1 MAGPILVVDDDNFF
15 RQLASDMLTRRGYRV
30 VTVESAARALEEVAR
45 TSFDL
50 VITDVVMPELDGFA
64 LTAKLRERDPD
75 QEVILIT
82 QRTDVKGSAMA
93 LSAGVA
99 VVLSK
104 PVDETDLLLA
114 TERATER
121 AQLRHERA
129 QLQSENLEF
138 ARYQNLHQRC
148 LELLSQP
155 DLEWLQERVAAELAS
170 VCDAQ
175 SAALWIADDRG
186 HLVLRAYRGLLDR
199 QFLAERMSPEGP
211 LGNRLREAMPWI
223 ARDERSPVLYVPFVL
238 SGEIMGL
245 AQLSDPLAGDFR
257 SEHVRYAKILGD
269 SAAVGIKNGRRVQS
283 LQRLGLRDRDTA
295 AYNLSYFTDYASKEI
310 YKARRYGR
318 MFSLLTFSVDNL
330 PLVKMRLGTQDAKRA
345 VRGIIKALSKI
356 VRDSDVIAK
365 ASDQE
370 FYLLLP
376 ETDFF
381 GAIMFVRRALAAVR
395 EEPDAQE
402 VESRLP
408 LALVGGA
415 STFPKDGED
424 FDELVHRCRRR
435 MDERRSSLQRKLML
449 DTLPFWDEVDLL
461 LGNASSPR
469 LPVEDNAE
477 PSRRGKVSD
486 VLFDELQAEI
496 ARELLRD
503 PTSRGLLYVG
513 SPEIRADLPIALGL
527 ESAPP
532 DMASR
537 IYLLGRRSDLES
549 HPGLT
554 PVFLEGDERMG
565 RHEFLLWLSENAAYA
580 LIQRRGLGTTWGFHS
595 SDTAVVDGLITR
607 LQSEYDLQPY

>member
-1 MAGPILVVDDDNFF
+1 MVGPILVVDDDNFF
-15 RQLASDMLTRRGYRV
+15 RQLASDMLTRRGYTV
-30 VTVESAARALEEVAR
+30 VPAENAATALDMVGR
-45 TSFDL
+45 SSFDL
-50 VITDVVMPELDGFA
+50 VITDLVMPELDGFG
-64 LTAKLRERDPD
+64 LVAKLRERDPD
-75 QEVILIT
+75 QEVILVT

-99 VVLSK
+99 VVLPK

-114 TERATER
+114 TERAMDR
-121 AQLRHERA
+121 AQLRRERS

-175 SAALWIADDRG
+175 SAALWLADDRG
-186 HLVLRAYRGLLDR
+186 HLVLRAYRGLLDK

-211 LGNRLREAMPWI
+211 LGNRLREGMPWI
-223 ARDERSPVLYVPFVL
+223 ARDERSPVLYVPFVT
-238 SGEIMGL
+238 SGEIMGM
-245 AQLSDPLAGDFR
+245 AQLSDPLEGDFR
-257 SEHVRYAKILGD
+257 TEHVRYAKILGD
-269 SAAVGIKNGRRVQS
+269 SAAVGVRNGRRMQA
-283 LQRLGLRDRDTA
+283 LQRLGLRDRDTS

-318 MFSLLTFSVDNL
+318 TFSLLTFSIDNL
-330 PLVKMRLGTQDAKRA
+330 NMVKARLGAADAKRA

-365 ASDQE
+365 ASEQE

-381 GAIMFVRRALAAVR
+381 GAVMFVRRALAAVR

-402 VESRLP
+402 VEARLP

-424 FDELVHRCRRR
+424 FDDLVHRCRRR

-449 DTLPFWDEVDLL
+449 DTLPFWDEVELL
-461 LGNASSPR
+461 LGNASSPK

-496 ARELLRD
+496 ARELIRD
-503 PTSRGLLYVG
+503 PGSRGLLYVG
-513 SPEIRADLPIALGL
+513 GPEIRSDLPIALGL
-527 ESAPP
+527 ERAPT
-532 DMASR
+532 DLASR
-537 IYLLGRRSDLES
+537 VYLLGRRMDLES
-549 HPGLT
+549 HPALT

-565 RHEFLLWLSENAAYA
+565 RHEFLLWMSESASYA
-580 LIQRRGLGTTWGFHS
+580 LIQRRGLGATWGFHS
-595 SDTAVVDGLITR
+595 SDTAVVDGLITS
-607 LQSEYDLQPY
+607 LQAEYDLQPY

>member
-1 MAGPILVVDDDNFF
+1 VAGPILVVDDDHFF

-30 VTVESAARALEEVAR
+30 VAVESAARALEEVAN
-45 TSFDL
+45 TAFDL
-50 VITDVVMPELDGFA
+50 VITDVVMPEMDGFA
-64 LTAKLRERDPD
+64 LTQKLRERDPE
-75 QEVILIT
+75 QEILLVS

-93 LSAGVA
+93 LSVGVA
-99 VVLSK
+99 DCLTK
-104 PVDETDLLLA
+104 PIEEADLQLA
-114 TERATER
+114 VERAVER

-129 QLQSENLEF
+129 QLQNENLEF

-148 LELLSQP
+148 LEFLSQP

-175 SAALWIADDRG
+175 SAALWITDDRG
-186 HLVLRAYRGLLDR
+186 LLILRAYRGLLDR
-199 QFLAERMSPEGP
+199 QFLADRMSPEGP
-211 LGNRLREAMPWI
+211 LGKRLREAMPWI
-223 ARDERSPVLYVPFVL
+223 ARDERSPVLYVPFVI

-257 SEHVRYAKILGD
+257 TEHVRYAKILGD
-269 SAAVGIKNGRRVQS
+269 SAAVGIKNGRRVQA
-283 LQRLGLRDRDTA
+283 LQRLGLRDRETA

-318 MFSLLTFSVDNL
+318 TFSLLTFSVDNL
-330 PLVKMRLGTQDAKRA
+330 PLVRMRLGMTDAKLA
-345 VRGIIKALSKI
+345 VRGIIKAFSRI

-381 GAIMFVRRALAAVR
+381 GAMMFVRRALEAVR
-395 EEPDAQE
+395 AEPEAQE
-402 VESRLP
+402 VEARLP

-461 LGNASSPR
+461 LGNASSPK
-469 LPVEDNAE
+469 LPVEENAE

-496 ARELLRD
+496 ARELVRD
-503 PTSRGLLYVG
+503 PSSRGLLYVG
-513 SPEIRADLPIALGL
+513 GPEIRADLPIALGL
-527 ESAPP
+527 ESAPSELS
-532 DMASR
+532 SR
-537 IYLLGRRSDLES
+537 VYLLGRRGDLES
-549 HPGLT
+549 HPALT
-554 PVFLEGDERMG
+554 PVFLEGDERMN
-565 RHEFLLWLSENAAYA
+565 RHEFILWLSESASYA
-580 LIQRRGLGTTWGFHS
+580 LIQRRGLGATWGFHS
-595 SDTAVVDGLITR
+595 SDTSVVDGLITR
-607 LQSEYDLQPY
+607 LQFEYDLQPY

>member
-15 RQLASDMLTRRGYRV
+15 RQLASDMLSRKGYLV
-30 VTVESAARALEEVAR
+30 VPAANAAQALEAATHEA
-45 TSFDL
+45 FDL
-50 VITDVVMPELDGFA
+50 VITDVVMPEMDGFG
-64 LTAKLRERDPD
+64 LTTKLRERDPE
-75 QEVILIT
+75 QEVILVT

-99 VVLSK
+99 VVLTK

-114 TERATER
+114 VERAMER
-121 AQLRHERA
+121 VQLRRERS
-129 QLQSENLEF
+129 QLQTENLEF

-148 LELLSQP
+148 LEFLSQP
-155 DLEWLQERVAAELAS
+155 DLEWLQERVAGELAA

-186 HLVLRAYRGLLDR
+186 HLVLRAYRGLLDK
-199 QFLAERMSPEGP
+199 QFLAERMSPDGP

-223 ARDERSPVLYVPFVL
+223 ARDERSPVLYVPFVIA
-238 SGEIMGL
+238 GEIMGL
-245 AQLSDPLAGDFR
+245 AQLSDPVAGDFR

-269 SAAVGIKNGRRVQS
+269 SAAVGVKNGRRMLA

-330 PLVKMRLGTQDAKRA
+330 PLVRMRLGVPDAKLA
-345 VRGIIKALSKI
+345 VRGIIKAFGRI

-381 GAIMFVRRALAAVR
+381 GAMMFVRRALDAVR
-395 EEPDAQE
+395 AEPEAQE

-435 MDERRSSLQRKLML
+435 MDERRCSLQRKLML

-461 LGNASSPR
+461 LGNASSPK

-496 ARELLRD
+496 ARELMRD
-503 PTSRGLLYVG
+503 PSSRGLLYVG
-513 SPEIRADLPIALGL
+513 GPEIRADLPIAQGL
-527 ESAPP
+527 ESASPE
-532 DMASR
+532 MASR
-537 IYLLGRRSDLES
+537 IYLLGRRGDLDS
-549 HPGLT
+549 HPALT
-554 PVFLEGDERMG
+554 PVFLEGDERMA
-565 RHEFLLWLSENAAYA
+565 RHEFILWMSETASYA
-580 LIQRRGLGTTWGFHS
+580 LIQRRGLGATWGFHS

-607 LQSEYDLQPY
+607 LQAEYDLQPY

>member
-1 MAGPILVVDDDNFF
+1 VAGPILVVDDDTFF
-15 RQLASDMLTRRGYRV
+15 RQLASDILTRRGYRV
-30 VTVESAARALEEVAR
+30 VTAESAAQALEEVGRA
-45 TSFDL
+45 SFDL
-50 VITDVVMPELDGFA
+50 VITDVVMPEVDGFG

-75 QEVILIT
+75 QEIILVT

-99 VVLSK
+99 VVLTK
-104 PVDETDLLLA
+104 PVDEADLLLA
-114 TERATER
+114 TERALER
-121 AQLRHERA
+121 AQLRRERT

-148 LELLSQP
+148 LEFLSQP

-238 SGEIMGL
+238 GGDIMGL
-245 AQLSDPLAGDFR
+245 AQLSDPLAGNFR
-257 SEHVRYAKILGD
+257 TEHVRYAKILGD
-269 SAAVGIKNGRRVQS
+269 SAAVGIKNGRRMQA

-318 MFSLLTFSVDNL
+318 TFSLLTFSVDNL
-330 PLVKMRLGTQDAKRA
+330 PLVKMRLGAQDAKRA
-345 VRGIIKALSKI
+345 VRGIIKAFSKI

-381 GAIMFVRRALAAVR
+381 GAMMFVRRALAAVR

-402 VESRLP
+402 VEARLP

-424 FDELVHRCRRR
+424 FDELMHRCRRR

-461 LGNASSPR
+461 LGNASSPK
-469 LPVEDNAE
+469 LPVEENAE

-503 PTSRGLLYVG
+503 PSSRGLLYVG

-527 ESAPP
+527 DSAPHEL
-532 DMASR
+532 ASR
-537 IYLLGRRSDLES
+537 IYLLGRRADLES
-549 HPGLT
+549 HPALT

-565 RHEFLLWLSENAAYA
+565 RHEFLLWLSESAAYA
-580 LIQRRGLGTTWGFHS
+580 LIQRRGLGATWGFHS

>member
-1 MAGPILVVDDDNFF
+1 MVGPILVVDDDNFF
-15 RQLASDMLTRRGYRV
+15 RQLASDMLTRKGYTV
-30 VTVESAARALEEVAR
+30 VPAESATAALDMVAQS
-45 TSFDL
+45 SFDL
-50 VITDVVMPELDGFA
+50 IITDLVMPGMDGFG
-64 LTAKLRERDPD
+64 LVSKLRERDPD
-75 QEVILIT
+75 QEVILVT

-99 VVLSK
+99 VVLTK

-114 TERATER
+114 TERAMER
-121 AQLRHERA
+121 AQLRRERS

-138 ARYQNLHQRC
+138 SRYQNLHQRC

-186 HLVLRAYRGLLDR
+186 HLVLRAYRGLLDK

-211 LGNRLREAMPWI
+211 LGNRLREGMPWI
-223 ARDERSPVLYVPFVL
+223 ARDERSPVLYVPFVT

-245 AQLSDPLAGDFR
+245 AQLSDPLEGDFR

-269 SAAVGIKNGRRVQS
+269 SAAVGVKNGRRMLA

-318 MFSLLTFSVDNL
+318 TFSLLTFSIDNL
-330 PLVKMRLGTQDAKRA
+330 NMVKARLGAADAKRA

-381 GAIMFVRRALAAVR
+381 GAVMFVRRAIAAVR

-402 VESRLP
+402 VEARLP

-424 FDELVHRCRRR
+424 FDDLVHRCRRR

-449 DTLPFWDEVDLL
+449 DTLPFWDEVELL
-461 LGNASSPR
+461 LGNASSPK

-496 ARELLRD
+496 ARELIRD
-503 PTSRGLLYVG
+503 PGSRGLLYVG
-513 SPEIRADLPIALGL
+513 GPEIRADLPIALGL
-527 ESAPP
+527 ERAPT
-532 DMASR
+532 DLTSR
-537 IYLLGRRSDLES
+537 VYLLGRRMDLES
-549 HPGLT
+549 HPALT

-565 RHEFLLWLSENAAYA
+565 RHEFLLWMSESASYA
-580 LIQRRGLGTTWGFHS
+580 LIQRRGLGATWGFHS
-595 SDTAVVDGLITR
+595 SDTAVVDGLITS
-607 LQSEYDLQPY
+607 LQAEYDLQPY

>member
-15 RQLASDMLTRRGYRV
+15 RQLASDMLSRKGYLV
-30 VTVESAARALEEVAR
+30 VPAASAAQALEAMAHEA
-45 TSFDL
+45 FDL
-50 VITDVVMPELDGFA
+50 VITDVVMPGMDGFG
-64 LTAKLRERDPD
+64 LTAKLRERDPE
-75 QEVILIT
+75 QEVILVT
-82 QRTDVKGSAMA
+82 QRTEVKGSAMA

-99 VVLSK
+99 VVLTK
-104 PVDETDLLLA
+104 PVDESDLLLA
-114 TERATER
+114 VERAMDR
-121 AQLRHERA
+121 VQLRRERS
-129 QLQSENLEF
+129 QLQNENLEF

-148 LELLSQP
+148 LEFLSQP
-155 DLEWLQERVAAELAS
+155 DLEWLQERVAAELAA

-175 SAALWIADDRG
+175 SAALWITDDRG
-186 HLVLRAYRGLLDR
+186 HLVLRAYRGLLDK
-199 QFLAERMSPEGP
+199 QFLAERMSPDGP

-223 ARDERSPVLYVPFVL
+223 ARDERSPVLYVPFVTG
-238 SGEIMGL
+238 GEIMGL
-245 AQLSDPLAGDFR
+245 AQLSDPVAGDFR

-269 SAAVGIKNGRRVQS
+269 SAAVGVKNGRRMLA

-318 MFSLLTFSVDNL
+318 TFSLLTFSVDNL
-330 PLVKMRLGTQDAKRA
+330 PLVRMRLGVPDAKLA
-345 VRGIIKALSKI
+345 VRGIIKAFGRI

-381 GAIMFVRRALAAVR
+381 GAMMFVRRALDAVR
-395 EEPDAQE
+395 AEPEAQE
-402 VESRLP
+402 VEARLP

-461 LGNASSPR
+461 LGNASSPK
-469 LPVEDNAE
+469 LPVEEHAE

-496 ARELLRD
+496 ARELMRD
-503 PTSRGLLYVG
+503 PSSRGLLYVG
-513 SPEIRADLPIALGL
+513 GPEIRADLPIAQGL
-527 ESAPP
+527 ESASPE
-532 DMASR
+532 MASR
-537 IYLLGRRSDLES
+537 IYLLGRRGDLDS
-549 HPGLT
+549 HPALT
-554 PVFLEGDERMG
+554 PVFLEGDERMA
-565 RHEFLLWLSENAAYA
+565 RHEFLLWMSETASYA
-580 LIQRRGLGTTWGFHS
+580 LIQRRGL
-595 SDTAVVDGLITR
+595 
-607 LQSEYDLQPY
+607 

>member
-15 RQLASDMLTRRGYRV
+15 RQIASDMLSKRGYRV
-30 VTVESAARALEEVAR
+30 VTAESSAQALEEVGR

-50 VITDVVMPELDGFA
+50 VISDVVMPGMDGIS
-64 LTAKLRERDPD
+64 LTEKLRERDPE
-75 QEVILIT
+75 QEVVLVST
-82 QRTDVKGSAMA
+82 RTDVKGSAMA
-93 LSAGVA
+93 LSVGVS
-99 VVLSK
+99 VVLTK
-104 PVDETDLLLA
+104 PVEEADLLLA
-114 TERATER
+114 TERCMER
-121 AQLRHERA
+121 AQLRRERA
-129 QLQSENLEF
+129 QLQNENLEF
-138 ARYQNLHQRC
+138 ARYQDLHQRC
-148 LELLSQP
+148 LEFLSQP

-186 HLVLRAYRGLLDR
+186 NLVLRAYRGLLDR
-199 QFLAERMSPEGP
+199 HFLAERLSTEGP
-211 LGNRLREAMPWI
+211 LGNRMREALPWV
-223 ARDERSPVLYVPFVL
+223 ARDGKSPILYVPFIS
-238 SGEIMGL
+238 SGELMGL

-257 SEHVRYAKILGD
+257 IEHLRYAKILGD
-269 SAAVGIKNGRRVQS
+269 SAAVGVKNGRRMLA

-330 PLVKMRLGTQDAKRA
+330 PLVRMRLGPTEAKLA
-345 VRGIIKALSKI
+345 VRGIIKALSRI

-365 ASDQE
+365 ASEQE

-381 GAIMFVRRALAAVR
+381 GAMMFVRRALAAVR
-395 EEPDAQE
+395 EEPEAQE
-402 VESRLP
+402 VEARLP

-424 FDELVHRCRRR
+424 FDELMYRCRRR
-435 MDERRSSLQRKLML
+435 MDERRASLQRKLML
-449 DTLPFWDEVDLL
+449 DTLPFWDEVELL
-461 LGNASSPR
+461 LGNASSPK
-469 LPVEDNAE
+469 LPVEEHAE

-486 VLFDELQAEI
+486 VLFDELQTEI
-496 ARELLRD
+496 ARELMRD
-503 PTSRGLLYVG
+503 PSSRGLLYVG
-513 SPEIRADLPIALGL
+513 GPEIRSDLPIAQGL
-527 ESAPP
+527 DSASP

-537 IYLLGRRSDLES
+537 IYLLGRRVDLES
-549 HPGLT
+549 HRALT

-565 RHEFLLWLSENAAYA
+565 RHEFILWLSENAAYA
-580 LIQRRGLGTTWGFHS
+580 LIQRRGLGATWGFHS

-607 LQSEYDLQPY
+607 LQAEYDLQPY

>member
-15 RQLASDMLTRRGYRV
+15 RQLASDMLSRKGYLV
-30 VTVESAARALEEVAR
+30 VPAASAAQALDAVAHE
-45 TSFDL
+45 TFDL
-50 VITDVVMPELDGFA
+50 VITDVVMPEMDGFG
-64 LTAKLRERDPD
+64 LTAKLRERDPE
-75 QEVILIT
+75 QEVILVT

-99 VVLSK
+99 VVLTK
-104 PVDETDLLLA
+104 PVDEPDLLLA
-114 TERATER
+114 VERAMER
-121 AQLRHERA
+121 VQLRRERS
-129 QLQSENLEF
+129 QLQNENLEF
-138 ARYQNLHQRC
+138 ARYQNIHQRC
-148 LELLSQP
+148 LEFLSQP
-155 DLEWLQERVAAELAS
+155 DLEWLQERVAAELAA

-175 SAALWIADDRG
+175 SAALWITDDRG
-186 HLVLRAYRGLLDR
+186 HLVLRAYRGLLDK
-199 QFLAERMSPEGP
+199 QFLAERMSPDGP

-223 ARDERSPVLYVPFVL
+223 ARDERSPVLYVPFVNG
-238 SGEIMGL
+238 GEILGL
-245 AQLSDPLAGDFR
+245 AQLSDPVAGDFR

-269 SAAVGIKNGRRVQS
+269 SAAVGVKNGRRMLA

-330 PLVKMRLGTQDAKRA
+330 PLVRMRLGVPDAKLA
-345 VRGIIKALSKI
+345 VRGIIKAFGRI

-381 GAIMFVRRALAAVR
+381 GAMMFVRRALDAVR
-395 EEPDAQE
+395 AEPEAQE
-402 VESRLP
+402 VEARLP

-461 LGNASSPR
+461 LGNASSPK
-469 LPVEDNAE
+469 LPVEENAE

-496 ARELLRD
+496 ARELMRD
-503 PTSRGLLYVG
+503 PSSRGLLYVG
-513 SPEIRADLPIALGL
+513 GPEIRADLPIAQGL
-527 ESAPP
+527 ESASPE
-532 DMASR
+532 MASR
-537 IYLLGRRSDLES
+537 IYLLGRRGDLDS
-549 HPGLT
+549 HPALT
-554 PVFLEGDERMG
+554 PVFLEGDERMA
-565 RHEFLLWLSENAAYA
+565 RHEFILWMSETASYA
-580 LIQRRGLGTTWGFHS
+580 LIQRRGLGATWGFHS

>member
-15 RQLASDMLTRRGYRV
+15 RQLASDMLSRKGYLV
-30 VTVESAARALEEVAR
+30 VPAASAAQALDAVAHE
-45 TSFDL
+45 TFDL
-50 VITDVVMPELDGFA
+50 VITDLVMPEVDGFG

-75 QEVILIT
+75 QEVILVT

-99 VVLSK
+99 VVLTK

-114 TERATER
+114 VQRAMERV
-121 AQLRHERA
+121 QLRRERS
-129 QLQSENLEF
+129 QLQTENLEF

-148 LELLSQP
+148 LEFLSQP

-175 SAALWIADDRG
+175 SAALWITDDRG
-186 HLVLRAYRGLLDR
+186 HLVLRAYRGLLDK
-199 QFLAERMSPEGP
+199 QFLAERMSPDGP
-211 LGNRLREAMPWI
+211 LGNRLREGMPWI
-223 ARDERSPVLYVPFVL
+223 ARDERSPVLYVPFVNG
-238 SGEIMGL
+238 GEILGL
-245 AQLSDPLAGDFR
+245 AQLSDPVAGDFR
-257 SEHVRYAKILGD
+257 NEHVRYAKILGD
-269 SAAVGIKNGRRVQS
+269 SAAVGVKNGRRMLA

-318 MFSLLTFSVDNL
+318 TFSLLTFSVDNL
-330 PLVKMRLGTQDAKRA
+330 PLVRMRLGVPDAKLA
-345 VRGIIKALSKI
+345 VRGIIKAFGRI

-381 GAIMFVRRALAAVR
+381 GAMMFVRRALDAVR
-395 EEPDAQE
+395 EEPEAQE
-402 VESRLP
+402 VEARLP

-449 DTLPFWDEVDLL
+449 DSLPFWDEVELL
-461 LGNASSPR
+461 LGNASSPK
-469 LPVEDNAE
+469 LPVEENAE

-496 ARELLRD
+496 ARELMRD
-503 PTSRGLLYVG
+503 PSSRGLLYVG
-513 SPEIRADLPIALGL
+513 GPEIRADLPIAQGL
-527 ESAPP
+527 ESASPE
-532 DMASR
+532 MASR
-537 IYLLGRRSDLES
+537 IYLLGRRGDLDS
-549 HPGLT
+549 HPALT
-554 PVFLEGDERMG
+554 PVFLEGDERMA
-565 RHEFLLWLSENAAYA
+565 RHEFILWMSETASYA
-580 LIQRRGLGTTWGFHS
+580 LIQRRGLGATWGFHS

-607 LQSEYDLQPY
+607 LQVEYDLQPY

>member
-15 RQLASDMLTRRGYRV
+15 RQLASDMLSRKGYLV
-30 VTVESAARALEEVAR
+30 VPAANAAQALDAVAHE
-45 TSFDL
+45 TFDL
-50 VITDVVMPELDGFA
+50 VITDVVMPEMDGFG
-64 LTAKLRERDPD
+64 LTAKLRERDPE
-75 QEVILIT
+75 QEVILVT

-93 LSAGVA
+93 LSAAVS
-99 VVLSK
+99 VVLTK
-104 PVDETDLLLA
+104 PVDEPDLLLA
-114 TERATER
+114 VERAMER
-121 AQLRHERA
+121 VQLRRERS
-129 QLQSENLEF
+129 QLQTENLEF
-138 ARYQNLHQRC
+138 ARYQNIHQRC
-148 LELLSQP
+148 LEFLSQP
-155 DLEWLQERVAAELAS
+155 DLEWLQERVAAELAA

-175 SAALWIADDRG
+175 SAALWIIDDRG
-186 HLVLRAYRGLLDR
+186 HLVLRAYRGLLDK
-199 QFLAERMSPEGP
+199 QFLAERMSPDGP

-223 ARDERSPVLYVPFVL
+223 ARDERSPVLYVPFIIG
-238 SGEIMGL
+238 GEIMGL
-245 AQLSDPLAGDFR
+245 AQLSDPVAGDFR

-269 SAAVGIKNGRRVQS
+269 SAAVGVKNGRRMLA

-318 MFSLLTFSVDNL
+318 TFSLLTFSVDNL
-330 PLVKMRLGTQDAKRA
+330 PLVRMRLGVPDAKLA
-345 VRGIIKALSKI
+345 VRGIIKAFGRI

-381 GAIMFVRRALAAVR
+381 GAMMFVRRALDAVR
-395 EEPDAQE
+395 AEPEAQE
-402 VESRLP
+402 VEARLP

-461 LGNASSPR
+461 LGNASSPK
-469 LPVEDNAE
+469 LPVEENAE

-496 ARELLRD
+496 ARELMRD
-503 PTSRGLLYVG
+503 PSSRGLLYVG
-513 SPEIRADLPIALGL
+513 GPEIRADLPIAQGL
-527 ESAPP
+527 ESASPE
-532 DMASR
+532 MASR
-537 IYLLGRRSDLES
+537 IYLLGRRGDLDS
-549 HPGLT
+549 HPALT
-554 PVFLEGDERMG
+554 PVFLEGDERMA
-565 RHEFLLWLSENAAYA
+565 RHEFILWMSETASYA
-580 LIQRRGLGTTWGFHS
+580 LIQRRGLGATWGFHS

-607 LQSEYDLQPY
+607 LQAEYDLQPY